1 MVIHRGRVGIAK
13 FQNRLLLPMSVFDI
27 IGSIGWAFSTTPIP
41 RGSNC
46 SYGAVGNEATCVTQG
61 FMITLGFIVPMYNA
75 MLCIYYLLVVKY
87 NVRDEVIAKYEPLMH
102 LICICPALS
111 ATIVAATNDLFN
123 NFISIC

>member
-1 MVIHRGRVGIAK
+1 MVLRRGRDGFAK

-46 SYGAVGNEATCVTQG
+46 TYGALGNEATCVTQG
-61 FMITLGFIVPMYNA
+61 FMITLGLAVPMYNA

-87 NVRDEVIAKYEPLMH
+87 NIRDEVIVESP
-102 LICICPALS
+102 
-111 ATIVAATNDLFN
+111 V
-123 NFISIC
+123 